1 MAANPIPNA
10 MISERMAYLLQVDVA
25 KRKAH
30 SKTNGTEKT
39 LSLADGASPFRKA
52 CSAAL
57 FYLRLA
63 EYHPPRKMPAG
74 LT

>member
-52 CSAAL
+52 CSAP
-57 FYLRLA
+57 FFICGWPSTTRLGKC
-63 EYHPPRKMPAG
+63 R
-74 LT
+74 LD